1 MTFTATVTST
11 AGMPTGTVQLY
22 ADGAL
27 FDGPL
32 ALTSGSAT
40 WITNTLTVGTH
51 IITATYSGA
60 PNYTISTGIL
70 IDGQVIE
77 PIRLYLPVI
86 WR

>member
-1 MTFTATVTST
+1 
-11 AGMPTGTVQLY
+11 VQLY

-27 FDGPL
+27 FDGPI
-32 ALTSGSAT
+32 ALTSDSAT

-51 IITATYSGA
+51 IFTATYSGA
-60 PNYTISTGIL
+60 ANYTSSTGTL